1 MIPAAGMRRVRFPAV
16 LAIVCASLGAAAP
29 ASGETRLE
37 RIQRRGTLICGVWP
51 VIAGFSQV
59 DERGR
64 YHGLDVDICRAL
76 AAAIFGTP
84 DKVTFVR
91 AASVEEFVRTP
102 DIDIVSRRLTWTLPR
117 EGLGLLFGP
126 VMFYDGQSFLVRR
139 GRGIDRPAQ
148 LAGRPIC
155 VIPGTLNESNL
166 TVYFRDAKL
175 PLEKV
180 PIRAATEAEAA
191 LSSGRCVAFSADA
204 TELASVRAAMRVPA
218 EFDILDT
225 HISKEPLA
233 QVVRADDVP
242 FFNVLRWTVFA
253 MIAAEELGI
262 TTANL
267 DGMLKSENLEV
278 RRLLGVAPG
287 NGRALGLNEKWA
299 YNVIKGVGNYAEAF
313 ERNLG
318 QRTPIRL
325 KRGLNALWTA
335 GGLLFAPP
343 LR

>member
-1 MIPAAGMRRVRFPAV
+1 
-16 LAIVCASLGAAAP
+16 
-29 ASGETRLE
+29 
-37 RIQRRGTLICGVWP
+37 
-51 VIAGFSQV
+51 
-59 DERGR
+59 
-64 YHGLDVDICRAL
+64 
-76 AAAIFGTP
+76 
-84 DKVTFVR
+84 
-91 AASVEEFVRTP
+91 
-102 DIDIVSRRLTWTLPR
+102 
-117 EGLGLLFGP
+117 
-126 VMFYDGQSFLVRR
+126 
-139 GRGIDRPAQ
+139 
-148 LAGRPIC
+148 
-155 VIPGTLNESNL
+155 
-166 TVYFRDAKL
+166 
-175 PLEKV
+175 
-180 PIRAATEAEAA
+180 
-191 LSSGRCVAFSADA
+191 
-204 TELASVRAAMRVPA
+204 
-218 EFDILDT
+218 
-225 HISKEPLA
+225 
-233 QVVRADDVP
+233 
-242 FFNVLRWTVFA
+242 VLRWTVFA

>member
-1 MIPAAGMRRVRFPAV
+1 
-16 LAIVCASLGAAAP
+16 
-29 ASGETRLE
+29 
-37 RIQRRGTLICGVWP
+37 
-51 VIAGFSQV
+51 
-59 DERGR
+59 
-64 YHGLDVDICRAL
+64 
-76 AAAIFGTP
+76 
-84 DKVTFVR
+84 
-91 AASVEEFVRTP
+91 
-102 DIDIVSRRLTWTLPR
+102 
-117 EGLGLLFGP
+117 
-126 VMFYDGQSFLVRR
+126 
-139 GRGIDRPAQ
+139 
-148 LAGRPIC
+148 
-155 VIPGTLNESNL
+155 L